1 MINYIIN
8 DGDAELGYVQCRHGL
23 MVVFRDQLSSQ
34 YQEPQYSFVF
44 FLFFEKV
51 VDLYFLQLVTKERNK
66 MNTQQ
71 NINLVFFY
79 LREYNIVCSSSL
91 MLISIGS

>member
-1 MINYIIN
+1 
-8 DGDAELGYVQCRHGL
+8 

-34 YQEPQYSFVF
+34 YQEQQYNFVS

-51 VDLYFLQLVTKERNK
+51 VDLYFLQPVTKERKK

-71 NINLVFFY
+71 NINLVFVY

-91 MLISIGS
+91 MLIWIGS